1 MIRSLLSMRRHF
13 SAGLR
18 RGGRAVIVAFAAVFV
33 LHVSAQAQNVTTFV
47 NGVATAWERGDVD
60 AITALSAKQGI
71 AFEVDGTHVG
81 AVTGRQAGAV
91 LRRVFD
97 DTRTIR
103 ATTAS
108 AKLLPGSDVRA
119 YGEIVWERRARGTTQ
134 AERINIFVAL
144 ERATDGWHITEIR
157 VMQ

>member
-1 MIRSLLSMRRHF
+1 MSVAVAAIIVFHG
-13 SAGLR
+13 SAR
-18 RGGRAVIVAFAAVFV
+18 
-33 LHVSAQAQNVTTFV
+33 AQNVTSFV
-47 NGVATAWERGDVD
+47 NSVATAWERGDVD
-60 AITALSAKQGI
+60 AITGMSAKQGI

-81 AVTGRQAGAV
+81 SVSGRQAGAV

-97 DTRTIR
+97 DARTIR
-103 ATTAS
+103 ATAAT

-144 ERATDGWHITEIR
+144 ERTADGWHITEIR
-157 VMQ
+157 VMR